1 MTKDKKV
8 QWHPAFYSAMH
19 LEFMENKE
27 ELEFT
32 EELILNTLPLRV
44 DMLIVKKK
52 IPCEIKNEIGRI
64 FQTHNLLEY
73 KSPEDTLDYDV
84 FLKGIAYAY
93 LYKSKETH
101 VDEIKLE
108 EVTLTFI
115 RESKPS
121 KLFKKL
127 EKEKFRIEEKWRG
140 IYYIIKDGNIRIQIV
155 VTKELSRDNHIWLNS
170 LSARMNEQNIKELV
184 YTTKALSRLDEK
196 AQADS
201 LWEVVATVNKEEVEK
216 VREDEKMCKA
226 LAEIMKPEI
235 DEAFNNG
242 FNDGFNNGFND
253 GQQES
258 KILVFRNMIK
268 DGMSQEKAQK
278 YAEISDELA
287 EQVLAE
293 I

>member
-242 FNDGFNNGFND
+242 FNDGFND

>member
-242 FNDGFNNGFND
+242 FNNGFND